1 MRDSG
6 RWCPCRT
13 RTCVRY
19 VSDSRPTAGR
29 TGHGCRRAE
38 GGGFEPRGL
47 MTPTDFRNR
56 APATPAAPSRSTF
69 SRTHCSDAYGTRTRT
84 SRIDDPALFH
94 RAHAPG
100 GVVAPESGWPE
111 SNPAGSAPRTPRAPS
126 LRHSPS
132 KAREGEDDPPLPG
145 SEPGVLPV
153 TPLPN
158 GASPEARTPI
168 RGVRARSVSSYR
180 RDAGRRETGPLER
193 AAATERRPP
202 GRAEG
207 GVGTNGWRSAAA
219 AGLPPGYGRRG
230 SNSHGPGPPAS
241 EAGASAVKVH
251 HHSCVEPMSP
261 RGRSRTCCA

>member
-1 MRDSG
+1 MPASLCVVHRGQRPTGRTGCARSG

-69 SRTHCSDAYGTRTRT
+69 SRTHCSDVYGTRTRT

-111 SNPAGSAPRTPRAPS
+111 SNPAGSAPRTPRASQPAPQPVES
-126 LRHSPS
+126 SGGRGRSP
-132 KAREGEDDPPLPG
+132 
-145 SEPGVLPV
+145 
-153 TPLPN
+153 
-158 GASPEARTPI
+158 ASWL
-168 RGVRARSVSSYR
+168 RARC
-180 RDAGRRETGPLER
+180 
-193 AAATERRPP
+193 
-202 GRAEG
+202 
-207 GVGTNGWRSAAA
+207 A
-219 AGLPPGYGRRG
+219 AGYTTPEWCVPGG
-230 SNSHGPGPPAS
+230 SNSDPRGKSPLGFQLPQRRW
-241 EAGASAVKVH
+241 EAGDRPARAS
-251 HHSCVEPMSP
+251 
-261 RGRSRTCCA
+261 GGD